1 MIKVLHTG
9 DWHLG
14 RRFAE
19 TSLEDEQEAFLDW
32 LAGVVEKEDVDVLVV
47 AGDVFDTVNPPT
59 GARTLYYR
67 LLSRLASV
75 EKRGGHPVTVAV
87 VAGNHDSGAL
97 LAASKDVLE
106 HLDVHVVGVPSQDP
120 AADVVEVLRERKDG
134 RREALVM
141 GLVPYINPQA
151 ALSGAAALKSPVGN
165 EDGGVNGLKQAAEDA
180 SDEDDVEGFDERFAR
195 GVELRYR
202 AAGAEIERRRAAL
215 AEAGWT
221 VSTLV
226 TGHHFFAGGS
236 VAEGDEV
243 RRVGTLGGFPVSFF
257 PEVDYVALG
266 HIHRAQRLG
275 LEKDA
280 PAGSVPGARTPRRNV
295 VYAGAPFRMN
305 FSEHPFEP
313 TVALV
318 TFDGERHPDEAAG
331 SSGSSAAPD
340 CTFTLE
346 RIPVPGRRDY
356 VRLKG
361 GLDSIA
367 RDLAELEEKL
377 EADDRVAFVEAVHE
391 GESSVGAPKAAILEA
406 ADRALGRTPLRGGT
420 LKRASLVLVRN
431 ATVAEDSVWTGETG
445 NPLVEMTPAEVFMN
459 YLEGDDT
466 PASETAGLVALYE
479 RLEGLIA
486 DGSLGVVPGA
496 GGEGDASGAASGASG
511 IVVGD
516 ELLEALA
523 AFSRNE
529 VIGKGLFKEPDD
541 EDDEDGVDDKDG
553 KKDTSQEPS
562 GDAPEEDAEGD
573 AAASADEEMSEDNK
587 KKEGNEGNETNG
599 EDAR

>member
-32 LAGVVEKEDVDVLVV
+32 LAGIVTKKDVDVLVV

-67 LLSRLASV
+67 FLSKMASA
-75 EKRGGHPVTVAV
+75 KTQGGHSVTVAV

-97 LAASKDVLE
+97 LAASKDILE
-106 HLDVHVVGVPSQDP
+106 HLDVHVVGVPSRNP
-120 AADVVEVLRERKDG
+120 AGDVVEVLREREDG

-141 GLVPYINPQA
+141 GLVPYINPQT
-151 ALSGAAALKSPVGN
+151 ALSGVEVSRSPLGN
-165 EDGGVNGLKQAAEDA
+165 EDGGIHVVAPSAGCA
-180 SDEDDVEGFDERFAR
+180 SDEDSEDAAEGFDERFAR
-195 GVELRYR
+195 GVELRY
-202 AAGAEIERRRAAL
+202 AAVGAEIERRRAAL
-215 AEAGWT
+215 SQAGWE

-280 PAGSVPGARTPRRNV
+280 KDASARGARTPRRNV

-318 TFDGERHPDEAAG
+318 TFDGERHPDEIRDA
-331 SSGSSAAPD
+331 SGSSHAPD
-340 CTFTLE
+340 CAFTLE
-346 RIPVPGRRDY
+346 RVHVPSRRDY
-356 VRLKG
+356 VRLRG

-367 RDLAELEEKL
+367 HALAELEEKL
-377 EADDRVAFVEAVHE
+377 GADDRVAFVEAVLE
-391 GESSVGAPKAAILEA
+391 GESSVGTPKAAILEA
-406 ADRALGRTPLRGGT
+406 ADRALGRTPARGGT
-420 LKRASLVLVRN
+420 LKHASLVLVRN
-431 ATVAEDSVWTGETG
+431 ATVSEDAVWTGETG
-445 NPLVEMTPAEVFMN
+445 NPLVEMTPSEVFMN
-459 YLEGDDT
+459 YLEGDET
-466 PASETAGLVALYE
+466 PASETAGLAALYE
-479 RLEGLIA
+479 RLEGLLA
-486 DGSLGVVPGA
+486 DGSLGVVPDTDVKGN
-496 GGEGDASGAASGASG
+496 ASSASE
-511 IVVGD
+511 IFIGD

-529 VIGKGLFKEPDD
+529 VLGKGLFREPED
-541 EDDEDGVDDKDG
+541 ELDEHPCDALESPEGMECSERTPENTPEGEGVAPG
-553 KKDTSQEPS
+553 VEEENEANKKDEVN
-562 GDAPEEDAEGD
+562 D
-573 AAASADEEMSEDNK
+573 
-587 KKEGNEGNETNG
+587 GNERNG